1 MAGAL
6 FAGQRGTMKEADD
19 KARHYLE
26 FVGLVRFADYS
37 ASELSLADRKRL
49 ELAKSLAMEPR
60 LLFLDEVN
68 AGLNSSEIDNALELI
83 RKVSRMGVTIIIIEH
98 VLRIVLSLVKR
109 LIVLHHGAMLS
120 DGPPAEVL
128 KDAAVIKAYLGTKF
142 GKRHEAEFHQQQQ
155 KYQQELQ
162 SDRGTNE

>member
-1 MAGAL
+1 
-6 FAGQRGTMKEADD
+6 
-19 KARHYLE
+19 
-26 FVGLVRFADYS
+26 
-37 ASELSLADRKRL
+37 
-49 ELAKSLAMEPR
+49 MEPR

-68 AGLNSSEIDNALELI
+68 AGLNSGEIDNALELI

-120 DGPPAEVL
+120 DGPPAQVL
-128 KDAAVIKAYLGTKF
+128 KDAAVIKAYLGTQF
-142 GKRHEAEFHQQQQ
+142 GKRPEAEFHQQQQ
-155 KYQQELQ
+155 KYQQELK